1 MRAIICLFATG
12 LMDRVANSLTQYS
25 LAEATLYRGQTTGED
40 DVRLVFIRSRAWYIP
55 LSSPVLLVAAKAPT
69 QLGIL
74 ADVTTGPQRPLVSVR
89 SG

>member
-1 MRAIICLFATG
+1 MRAIMRLFATG
-12 LMDRVANSLTQYS
+12 LMDRVANSLTQLS
-25 LAEATLYRGQTTGED
+25 LSETMLYLGRATGE
-40 DVRLVFIRSRAWYIP
+40 VGGRLELIQSRAWYMP

-69 QLGIL
+69 QFGTL